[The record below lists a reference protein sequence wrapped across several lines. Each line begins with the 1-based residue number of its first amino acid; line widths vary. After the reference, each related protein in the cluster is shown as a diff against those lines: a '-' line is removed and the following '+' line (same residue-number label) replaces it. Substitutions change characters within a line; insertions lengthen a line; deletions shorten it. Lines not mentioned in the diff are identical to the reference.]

1 MVIIISLL
9 KGVSFP
15 TLCKNRID
23 DDTMMAIRDI
33 LYATERPSELAL
45 KAIKGGVRL

>member
-1 MVIIISLL
+1 M
-9 KGVSFP
+9 KYMNGQDYKF
-15 TLCKNRID
+15 D
-23 DDTMMAIRDI
+23 DDTMMAYRDI